1 VAEAEKRKADSSQV
15 RSMAETPYSK
25 IKRIFKMMDGGPY
38 HAWGESLSELDKC
51 FTWACGVVSRQTAT
65 EPQFV

>member
-1 VAEAEKRKADSSQV
+1 
-15 RSMAETPYSK
+15 MAETPYSK